1 MGSDTNIID
10 NLSQNLETAS
20 EVVTNRYFD
29 DLEKLTIK
37 TTTDEI
43 NNEDVAKH
51 GKFYQLTKLV
61 IDKEENYINKLTT
74 IVNVVSANSCSIA
87 TIIDSDGIKVNY
99 YFALL
104 SKNAK
109 RRTIDVSRRRSN
121 ESSFFGALRGNLA
134 GSEVKELE
142 ADEVENIKKIL
153 ETGKCYSSV
162 SGIVA
167 LRDKDEKNVRAYVQG
182 IENLT
187 DSLKGLKYTLVMLA
201 DSVSASK
208 IRNIKNGYELIFSQ
222 LSSFL
227 RSSLTIQ
234 ETDTATISD
243 AQMKGISDG
252 IAEGVGLTVGTTS
265 SKSNF
270 FGGNISGGINF
281 FVQASVGVSGGVGT
295 AEANTTAEQK
305 ITNKLKQTNS
315 ANTHTIATSQA
326 SGKSLQLTYEN
337 RSVQS
342 MLDIINKHIKRLDEC
357 ASFGAFDCAA
367 YVIADSKETARKVA
381 SNYNALM
388 RGKESNIQA
397 SHINTWS
404 VPEPDIVWSDTDKTN
419 LEKIK
424 NLRKY
429 IGHLIHPRFY
439 LKNNSGLTVTPA
451 SIISG
456 NELAIQLGLPKKSI
470 NGVTVLT
477 MTPFGRNIKEP
488 KNSNDVIEFGNLYHM
503 GNDEGSEDNK
513 QKVKLDINSFAMH
526 TFITGSTGSGKTTAI
541 YTLLEKLMKHNVAG
555 SNADKIKFMVIEP
568 AKGEYKNRFVNSGK
582 DVKVYGTNFKKTP
595 LLKINPFSF
604 SKDIHVLEHIDRLV
618 EIFNVCWPMYAA
630 MPAVLK
636 DAIERAYTVAG
647 WNLETSENKYSDFN
661 GNPLYPT
668 MIDVLEQV
676 NVSIND
682 SAYSSDS
689 KSDYKG
695 ALCTRL
701 QSLTNG
707 LYRQIFTHDEL
718 SEKALF
724 DENVII
730 DLSRIGSSETKSL
743 LMGILIIKLQEYRMS
758 SSAANNCPLKHVT
771 VLEEAHHILKRGSL
785 NQVSGSENVLG
796 KAVEMLSNSIAEMR
810 SYGEGFIIADQ
821 APELMD
827 MSVIRNTNT
836 KIILRLPDISD
847 RELVGR
853 AANLNDDQILEL
865 SRLDNFVAAVYQ
877 NNWLEPV
884 LCNIDK
890 EFKDEQSYNYSNDTE
905 EIANFDKNEFIS
917 YLLLPIAKR
926 DKLAKEC
933 VEDLVKDIYKLP
945 VSTGAKVAF
954 KQYTESHNKDELQKL
969 REKILYQLFNTDQ
982 AIDLAKAK
990 ESNFT
995 VWYQYVKEIL
1005 EPSILERSI
1014 LEQKK
1019 ILAILTKVKADAID
1033 SNVVNNTYK
1042 EFWKRILS
1050 S

>member
-1 MGSDTNIID
+1 MWNRGIRLMG
-10 NLSQNLETAS
+10 
-20 EVVTNRYFD
+20 
-29 DLEKLTIK
+29 
-37 TTTDEI
+37 
-43 NNEDVAKH
+43 
-51 GKFYQLTKLV
+51 
-61 IDKEENYINKLTT
+61 
-74 IVNVVSANSCSIA
+74 
-87 TIIDSDGIKVNY
+87 
-99 YFALL
+99 
-104 SKNAK
+104 
-109 RRTIDVSRRRSN
+109 
-121 ESSFFGALRGNLA
+121 
-134 GSEVKELE
+134 
-142 ADEVENIKKIL
+142 
-153 ETGKCYSSV
+153 
-162 SGIVA
+162 
-167 LRDKDEKNVRAYVQG
+167 
-182 IENLT
+182 
-187 DSLKGLKYTLVMLA
+187 
-201 DSVSASK
+201 
-208 IRNIKNGYELIFSQ
+208 
-222 LSSFL
+222 
-227 RSSLTIQ
+227 
-234 ETDTATISD
+234 
-243 AQMKGISDG
+243 
-252 IAEGVGLTVGTTS
+252 
-265 SKSNF
+265 
-270 FGGNISGGINF
+270 
-281 FVQASVGVSGGVGT
+281 
-295 AEANTTAEQK
+295 
-305 ITNKLKQTNS
+305 
-315 ANTHTIATSQA
+315 
-326 SGKSLQLTYEN
+326 
-337 RSVQS
+337 
-342 MLDIINKHIKRLDEC
+342 
-357 ASFGAFDCAA
+357 
-367 YVIADSKETARKVA
+367 
-381 SNYNALM
+381 
-388 RGKESNIQA
+388 
-397 SHINTWS
+397 
-404 VPEPDIVWSDTDKTN
+404 
-419 LEKIK
+419 
-424 NLRKY
+424 
-429 IGHLIHPRFY
+429 
-439 LKNNSGLTVTPA
+439 
-451 SIISG
+451 
-456 NELAIQLGLPKKSI
+456 
-470 NGVTVLT
+470 
-477 MTPFGRNIKEP
+477 
-488 KNSNDVIEFGNLYHM
+488 
-503 GNDEGSEDNK
+503 
-513 QKVKLDINSFAMH
+513 
-526 TFITGSTGSGKTTAI
+526 
-541 YTLLEKLMKHNVAG
+541 
-555 SNADKIKFMVIEP
+555 
-568 AKGEYKNRFVNSGK
+568 
-582 DVKVYGTNFKKTP
+582 
-595 LLKINPFSF
+595 
-604 SKDIHVLEHIDRLV
+604 
-618 EIFNVCWPMYAA
+618 
-630 MPAVLK
+630 
-636 DAIERAYTVAG
+636 
-647 WNLETSENKYSDFN
+647 
-661 GNPLYPT
+661 
-668 MIDVLEQV
+668 
-676 NVSIND
+676 
-682 SAYSSDS
+682 
-689 KSDYKG
+689 
-695 ALCTRL
+695 
-701 QSLTNG
+701 
-707 LYRQIFTHDEL
+707 
-718 SEKALF
+718 KALF